1 MSRSTPPDARAKRSY
16 LRELTVKV
24 KASVFFKNILVVMAG
39 TGIAQVISIG
49 LAPVISRLFT
59 PSDFGIA
66 GSFGAV
72 AGIIAAGVT
81 LEYSQAIMLPKEK
94 DDALGLLA
102 ISFICTAAVSLA
114 TLLACLVAPAT
125 MNGIMKTAGLWPL
138 ALLVLS
144 TLISG
149 LNYACQAWAVRVKAF
164 KVTSTSQVIRS
175 LAGKGASIGFGVL
188 KLGAPGLIIAT
199 ILGNAVASV
208 NLVRVLRPDLPAL
221 LTKTRRSGLAKLAGE
236 YRDFPIYSASQ
247 NVINAVSAGLPVL
260 LLTRFFGLPIA
271 GAYAFAMTVLTFPMG
286 FILSALRQV
295 LFQKASESQHQ
306 GRSLAALYV
315 KVTATLLALVLVPTA
330 VILIWAPQ
338 LFAWVFGAQWVTAG
352 ELSRSLMIWMAVVF
366 CNLPAV
372 LFGRIIRI
380 QRFVFFYDLGLLAA
394 RTAALVLGGLFLSA
408 YQTVMAYALVGAVMN
423 GFLILSVGRVL
434 MKKEGPLNMD
444 SLKGFL
450 IED

>member
-1 MSRSTPPDARAKRSY
+1 MNRPSPETPAKRSY
-16 LRELTVKV
+16 VRKLIVKV
-24 KASVFFKNILVVMAG
+24 KTSVFFKNILVVMAG
-39 TGIAQVISIG
+39 TGIAQIISIG

-66 GSFGAV
+66 GSFGAI
-72 AGIIAAGVT
+72 AGMIAAAVT
-81 LEYSQAIMLPKEK
+81 LEYSQAIMLPKERE
-94 DDALGLLA
+94 DALGLLA
-102 ISFICTAAVSLA
+102 ISFVCTAAVSLA
-114 TLLACLVAPAT
+114 TLIACLAAPAA
-125 MNGIMKTAGLWPL
+125 MNGLMKTAGFWPL

-164 KVTSTSQVIRS
+164 KVTSSSQVIRS
-175 LAGKGASIGFGVL
+175 LAGKGTSIGFGVL
-188 KLGAPGLIIAT
+188 KVGAPGLIISN
-199 ILGNAVASV
+199 ILGNAAASV
-208 NLVRVLRPDLPAL
+208 NLVRVLLPDLPSL
-221 LTKTRRSGLAKLAGE
+221 LTKTRRAGLAKLARE
-236 YRDFPIYSASQ
+236 YRDFPLYSASQ
-247 NVINAVSAGLPVL
+247 NVINAISAGLPVL

-315 KVTATLLALVLVPTA
+315 KVTATLFAMALIPTA
-330 VILIWAPQ
+330 VVLIWGPQ
-338 LFAWVFGAQWVTAG
+338 LFAWIFGPQWITAG

-380 QRFVFFYDLGLLAA
+380 QRFVFFYELGLLAA
-394 RTAALVLGGLFLSA
+394 RTAALVLGGLFLTA
-408 YQTVMAYALVGAVMN
+408 NQTVMAYALVGAVMN
-423 GFLILSVGRVL
+423 VFLILSVGRAI
-434 MKKEGPLNMD
+434 MKKEGPLNID
-444 SLKGFL
+444 SLRSFL

>member
-1 MSRSTPPDARAKRSY
+1 MNRPSPGTPVKRSY
-16 LRELTVKV
+16 VRKLAVKV
-24 KASVFFKNILVVMAG
+24 KTSVFFKNILVVMAG
-39 TGIAQVISIG
+39 TGIAQIISIG
-49 LAPVISRLFT
+49 LSPVISRLFT

-66 GSFGAV
+66 GSFGAI
-72 AGIIAAGVT
+72 AGMIAAAVT
-81 LEYSQAIMLPKEK
+81 LEYSQAIMLPKERE
-94 DDALGLLA
+94 DALGLLA
-102 ISFICTAAVSLA
+102 ISFVCTAAVSLA
-114 TLLACLVAPAT
+114 TLIACLAAPAA
-125 MNGIMKTAGLWPL
+125 MNGLMKTRGFWPL
-138 ALLVLS
+138 ALLVFS

-175 LAGKGASIGFGVL
+175 LTGKGATIGFGIL
-188 KLGAPGLIIAT
+188 KLGAPGLIIAN
-199 ILGNAVASV
+199 ILGNVAASV
-208 NLVRVLRPDLPAL
+208 NLVRVLRPDLPSL
-221 LTKTRRSGLAKLAGE
+221 WTKTRRAGLAKLARE
-236 YRDFPIYSASQ
+236 YRDFPLYSASQ
-247 NVINAVSAGLPVL
+247 NVINAISAGLPVL

-315 KVTATLLALVLVPTA
+315 KVTATLFAMALIPTA
-330 VILIWAPQ
+330 VVLIWGPQ
-338 LFAWVFGAQWVTAG
+338 LFAWIFGAQWFTAG

-380 QRFVFFYDLGLLAA
+380 QRFVFFYELGLLAA
-394 RTAALVLGGLFLSA
+394 RTAALILGGLFLTA

-423 GFLILSVGRVL
+423 VFLIMAVGRAI
-434 MKKEGPLNMD
+434 MKKEGPINMD

>member
-1 MSRSTPPDARAKRSY
+1 
-16 LRELTVKV
+16 
-24 KASVFFKNILVVMAG
+24 
-39 TGIAQVISIG
+39 
-49 LAPVISRLFT
+49 
-59 PSDFGIA
+59 
-66 GSFGAV
+66 
-72 AGIIAAGVT
+72 
-81 LEYSQAIMLPKEK
+81 
-94 DDALGLLA
+94 
-102 ISFICTAAVSLA
+102 
-114 TLLACLVAPAT
+114 
-125 MNGIMKTAGLWPL
+125 MKTAGFWPL

-164 KVTSTSQVIRS
+164 KVTSSSQVIRS
-175 LAGKGASIGFGVL
+175 LAGKGTSIGFGVL
-188 KLGAPGLIIAT
+188 KVGAPGLIISN
-199 ILGNAVASV
+199 ILGNAAASV
-208 NLVRVLRPDLPAL
+208 NLVRVLLPDLPSL
-221 LTKTRRSGLAKLAGE
+221 LTKTRRAGLAKLARE
-236 YRDFPIYSASQ
+236 YRDFPLYSASQ
-247 NVINAVSAGLPVL
+247 NVINAISAGLPVL

-315 KVTATLLALVLVPTA
+315 KVTATLFAMALIPTA
-330 VILIWAPQ
+330 VVLIWGPQ
-338 LFAWVFGAQWVTAG
+338 LFAWIFGPQWYTAG

-380 QRFVFFYDLGLLAA
+380 QRFVFFYELGLLAA
-394 RTAALVLGGLFLSA
+394 RTAALVLGGLFLTA
-408 YQTVMAYALVGAVMN
+408 NQTVMAYALVGAVMN
-423 GFLILSVGRVL
+423 VFLILSVGRVL

>member
-1 MSRSTPPDARAKRSY
+1 MSGASPDTPSRRSY
-16 LRELTVKV
+16 VRKLIVKV
-24 KASVFFKNILVVMAG
+24 RTSVFFKNILVVMAG
-39 TGIAQVISIG
+39 TGIAQFISIG
-49 LAPVISRLFT
+49 LSPVISRLFT

-66 GSFGAV
+66 GSFGAI
-72 AGIIAAGVT
+72 AGMIAAAVT
-81 LEYSQAIMLPKEK
+81 LEYSQAIMLPKERE
-94 DDALGLLA
+94 DALGLLA
-102 ISFICTAAVSLA
+102 ISFVCTAAVSSA
-114 TLLACLVAPAT
+114 TLIACLAAPAA
-125 MNGIMKTAGLWPL
+125 MNGLMKTRGFWPL
-138 ALLVLS
+138 ALLVFS

-175 LAGKGASIGFGVL
+175 LAGKGTTIGFGIL
-188 KLGAPGLIIAT
+188 KFGAPGLIIAN
-199 ILGNAVASV
+199 ILGNAAASV
-208 NLVRVLRPDLPAL
+208 NLVRVLRPDLPSFW
-221 LTKTRRSGLAKLAGE
+221 TKTRRAGLARLARE
-236 YRDFPIYSASQ
+236 YRDFPLYSASQ
-247 NVINAVSAGLPVL
+247 NIINAISAGLPVL

-315 KVTATLLALVLVPTA
+315 KVTATLFAMALIPTA
-330 VILIWAPQ
+330 VVLIWGPQ
-338 LFAWVFGAQWVTAG
+338 LFAWVFGAQWFTAG

-380 QRFVFFYDLGLLAA
+380 QRFVFFYELGLLAA
-394 RTAALVLGGLFLSA
+394 RTAALILGGLLLTAS
-408 YQTVMAYALVGAVMN
+408 QTVMAYALVGAVMN
-423 GFLILSVGRVL
+423 LFLIFSVGRAI
-434 MKKEGPLNMD
+434 MKREGPLNMD
-444 SLKGFL
+444 SLKSFL

>member
-1 MSRSTPPDARAKRSY
+1 MNRSSPPETPAKRSNFRK
-16 LRELTVKV
+16 LIVKV
-24 KASVFFKNILVVMAG
+24 RTSVFFKNIFVVMAG
-39 TGIAQVISIG
+39 TGIAQIISIG

-66 GSFGAV
+66 GSFGAI

-81 LEYSQAIMLPKEK
+81 LEYSQAIMLPKERE
-94 DDALGLLA
+94 DALGLLA
-102 ISFICTAAVSLA
+102 ISFVCAAAVSLA
-114 TLLACLVAPAT
+114 TLVACLAAPAAV
-125 MNGIMKTAGLWPL
+125 NGLMKTAGFWPL

-164 KVTSTSQVIRS
+164 KATSSSQVIRS
-175 LAGKGASIGFGVL
+175 LAGRGTSIGFGVL
-188 KLGAPGLIIAT
+188 ELGAPGLIISN
-199 ILGNAVASV
+199 ILGNAAASV
-208 NLVRVLRPDLPAL
+208 NLVKVLLPDLPSL
-221 LTKTRRSGLAKLAGE
+221 LTKTRRAGLAKLARE
-236 YRDFPIYSASQ
+236 YRDFPMYAASQ
-247 NVINAVSAGLPVL
+247 NIINAVSGGLPVL
-260 LLTRFFGLPIA
+260 LLTRFYGLPIA

-286 FILSALRQV
+286 FILSSLRQV
-295 LFQKASESQHQ
+295 LFQKASESHHE

-315 KVTATLLALVLVPTA
+315 KVTVTLFAMALIPTT
-330 VILIWAPQ
+330 VMLIWGPQ
-338 LFAWVFGAQWVTAG
+338 LFAWIFGAQWFTAG

-394 RTAALVLGGLFLSA
+394 RTAALVLGGLFLTA

-423 GFLILSVGRVL
+423 AFLILAVGRAI
-434 MKKEGPLNMD
+434 MKKEGPINMD
-444 SLKGFL
+444 SLKGFM

>member
-1 MSRSTPPDARAKRSY
+1 MKSY
-16 LRELTVKV
+16 IRNLFHKV
-24 KASVFFKNILVVMAG
+24 KTSVFFKNILVVMAG

-59 PSDFGIA
+59 PSDFGVA
-66 GSFGAV
+66 GSFGAI

-94 DDALGLLA
+94 ENALGLLA
-102 ISFICTAAVSLA
+102 VSFVCTVAISSL
-114 TLLACLVAPAT
+114 TLLFCLVAPAAV
-125 MNGIMKTAGLWPL
+125 NGLMKTRGLWPL

-144 TLISG
+144 TFVSG

-164 KVTSTSQVIRS
+164 KVTSASQVIRS
-175 LAGKGASIGFGVL
+175 LSGKGSSIGFGFL
-188 KLGAPGLIIAT
+188 DLGAPGLIIGT
-199 ILGNAVASV
+199 ILGNVAASF
-208 NLVRVLRPDLPAL
+208 NLVKVLLPELPSLREQARKG
-221 LTKTRRSGLAKLAGE
+221 TMKKLAKE
-236 YRDFPIYSASQ
+236 YRDFPMYSASQ
-247 NVINAVSAGLPVL
+247 NVINAISGGLPVL
-260 LLTRFFGLPIA
+260 LLTRFYGLPIA
-271 GAYAFAMTVLTFPMG
+271 GAYAFAMNVLTFPMG
-286 FILSALRQV
+286 FVLSSLRQV

-315 KVTATLLALVLVPTA
+315 KVTATLFATALIPTA
-330 VILIWAPQ
+330 IMLIWGPQ
-338 LFAWVFGAQWVTAG
+338 LFAWVFGSQWYTAG

-408 YQTVMAYALVGAVMN
+408 HQTVMAYAVVGAVMN
-423 GFLILSVGRVL
+423 GFLIVAVGRAI
-434 MKKEGPLNMD
+434 MKKEGPINLD
-444 SLKGFL
+444 SLRGLL

>member
-1 MSRSTPPDARAKRSY
+1 MSGASPGIPSKRSY
-16 LRELTVKV
+16 LRKLIVKV
-24 KASVFFKNILVVMAG
+24 KTSIFFKNILVVMAG

-66 GSFGAV
+66 GSFGAI

-81 LEYSQAIMLPKEK
+81 LEYSQAIMLPKERE
-94 DDALGLLA
+94 DALGLLA
-102 ISFICTAAVSLA
+102 ISFVCTFAVSLA
-114 TLLACLVAPAT
+114 TLAACLAAPAA
-125 MNGIMKTAGLWPL
+125 MNGLMKTAGFWPL

-164 KVTSTSQVIRS
+164 KVTSSSQVIRS
-175 LAGKGASIGFGVL
+175 LANRGTSIGFGVL
-188 KLGAPGLIIAT
+188 ELGAPGLIVSN
-199 ILGNAVASV
+199 ILGNAAASV
-208 NLVRVLRPDLPAL
+208 NLVRVLLPDLPSL
-221 LTKTRRSGLAKLAGE
+221 LTKARRAGLAKLARE
-236 YRDFPIYSASQ
+236 YRDFPMYSASQ
-247 NVINAVSAGLPVL
+247 NVINAVSSGLPVL

-286 FILSALRQV
+286 FILSSLRQV

-315 KVTATLLALVLVPTA
+315 KVTATLLAMVLGPTA
-330 VILIWAPQ
+330 VMLIWAPQ
-338 LFAWVFGAQWVTAG
+338 LFAWVFGPQWYTAG

-394 RTAALVLGGLFLSA
+394 RTAALVLGGLFLTA

-423 GFLILSVGRVL
+423 VFLIVSVGRAI

>member
-1 MSRSTPPDARAKRSY
+1 MNRPSPGIPAKRSY
-16 LRELTVKV
+16 VQKLIVKV
-24 KASVFFKNILVVMAG
+24 RTSVFFKNILVVMAG

-49 LAPVISRLFT
+49 LSPVISRLFT

-66 GSFGAV
+66 GSFGAI
-72 AGIIAAGVT
+72 AGMIAAAVT
-81 LEYSQAIMLPKEK
+81 LEYSQAIMLPKERE
-94 DDALGLLA
+94 DALGLLA
-102 ISFICTAAVSLA
+102 ISFVCTAAVSLA
-114 TLLACLVAPAT
+114 TLIACLAAPAA
-125 MNGIMKTAGLWPL
+125 MNGLMKTRGFWPL

-175 LAGKGASIGFGVL
+175 LTGKGTTIGFGLL
-188 KLGAPGLIIAT
+188 KLGAPGLIIAN
-199 ILGNAVASV
+199 ILGNVAASV
-208 NLVRVLRPDLPAL
+208 NLVRVLLPDLPSL
-221 LTKTRRSGLAKLAGE
+221 LTKTRRAGLAKLARE
-236 YRDFPIYSASQ
+236 YRDFPLYSASQ
-247 NVINAVSAGLPVL
+247 NVINAISAGLPVL

-315 KVTATLLALVLVPTA
+315 KVTATLFAMALIPTA
-330 VILIWAPQ
+330 VVLIWGPQ
-338 LFAWVFGAQWVTAG
+338 LFAWIFGAQWFTAG

-380 QRFVFFYDLGLLAA
+380 QRFVFFYELGLLAA
-394 RTAALVLGGLFLSA
+394 RTAALILGGLFLTA

-423 GFLILSVGRVL
+423 IFLILSVGRAI

-444 SLKGFL
+444 SLRSFL